1 MLLTSV
7 RRLRSMGIIGMN
19 QRNFGLIGR
28 YNPRHLY
35 PLVDDKLKTKR
46 LAQEAGITVPQLLG
60 TVHYQHDVR
69 RLKDMLS
76 AYNQFVIKPVKGSGG
91 KGILVITEQ
100 DHNLYYKPSGDA
112 VKLSH
117 IERHVSNILSGL
129 HSLGGKPDAV
139 MIESLIQID
148 PVFEDYS
155 YEGIPDLRVIVLQ
168 GYPIMAMLRLATHA
182 SDGRANLHQGAVGVG
197 IDIGTGEALHAVQ
210 YGDPVYFHPDTRKP
224 FSNLTVPH
232 WDKLLELAAACYE
245 MTGLGY
251 LGVDIVL
258 DRDQGPMII
267 ELNARPGLSIQVANF
282 AGLAPRVAAVEA
294 LEAIDPDPQS
304 RVQFSKRNFAA
315 VRNLIRPRRRTTPTA
330 FTLLAAKTD

>member
-7 RRLRSMGIIGMN
+7 KRLKSMGIIGMN
-19 QRNFGLIGR
+19 QRNFGLVAR
-28 YNPRHLY
+28 YNPRRLY

-46 LAQEAGITVPQLLG
+46 LAQEAGITVPKLLG
-60 TVHYQHDVR
+60 TLRYQHDVK

-76 AYNQFVIKPVKGSGG
+76 AYKQFVIKPVKGSGG

-129 HSLGGKPDAV
+129 HSLGGKPDSV

-148 PVFEDYS
+148 PVFADYS
-155 YEGIPDLRVIVLQ
+155 YEGIPDLRVIVLK
-168 GYPIMAMLRLATHA
+168 GYPIMAMLRLSTHA

-210 YGDPVYFHPDTRKP
+210 YGNPVYHHPDTRKA
-224 FSNLTVPH
+224 FSDLTVPH
-232 WDKLLELAAACYE
+232 WDKLLTLAAACYE

-258 DRDQGPMII
+258 DRYHGPMII

-282 AGLAPRVAAVEA
+282 AGLAPRVAVVEA
-294 LEAIDPDPQS
+294 LEEVDPAP
-304 RVQFSKRNFAA
+304 RVRAEFSKKNFAA
-315 VRNLIRPRRRTTPTA
+315 VRKLMRSRRREHA
-330 FTLLAAKTD
+330 YANASSATLN

>member
-1 MLLTSV
+1 MFLTTV
-7 RRLRSMGIIGMN
+7 KRLKSMGIIGMN
-19 QRNFGLIGR
+19 QRNFGLVAR
-28 YNPRHLY
+28 YNPRRLY

-46 LAQEAGITVPQLLG
+46 LAQAAGITVPKLLG
-60 TVHYQHDVR
+60 TLHYQHDVKH
-69 RLKDMLS
+69 LKEMLA

-112 VKLSH
+112 VKLRH

-129 HSLGGKPDAV
+129 YSLGGKPDSV

-155 YEGIPDLRVIVLQ
+155 YEGIPDLRVIVLK

-210 YGDPVYFHPDTRKP
+210 YGNPVYTHPDTRKP
-224 FSNLTVPH
+224 FSNLVVPH
-232 WDKLLELAAACYE
+232 WNKLLALAAACYE

-282 AGLAPRVAAVEA
+282 AGLAPRVAVIEA
-294 LEAIDPDPQS
+294 LKAVDPDPQS
-304 RVQFSKRNFAA
+304 RAAFSQQQFAA
-315 VRNLIRPRRRTTPTA
+315 NRNIIRPRRRTKQSASTQSS
-330 FTLLAAKTD
+330 

>member
-1 MLLTSV
+1 MFLTSV
-7 RRLRSMGIIGMN
+7 KRLRSLGIIGMN

-60 TVHYQHDVR
+60 TVHYQHDVK

-155 YEGIPDLRVIVLQ
+155 YEGIPDLRVIVLK

-294 LEAIDPDPQS
+294 LETIDPDPQS

-315 VRNLIRPRRRTTPTA
+315 VRNLIRPRRRTKPTA
-330 FTLLAAKTD
+330 LALLAANC

>member
-1 MLLTSV
+1 
-7 RRLRSMGIIGMN
+7 MGIVGMN
-19 QRNFGLIGR
+19 QRNFGLVAR
-28 YNPRHLY
+28 YNPRYLY
-35 PLVDDKLKTKR
+35 PLVDDKLKTKH
-46 LAQEAGITVPQLLG
+46 LAQEAGITVPKLLG
-60 TVHYQHDVR
+60 TLHYHHDVR
-69 RLKDMLS
+69 KLKDMLS
-76 AYNQFVIKPVKGSGG
+76 EYNQFVIKPVKGSGG

-112 VKLSH
+112 VKLMH

-129 HSLGGKPDAV
+129 HSLGGKPDSV

-148 PVFEDYS
+148 PVFADYS
-155 YEGIPDLRVIVLQ
+155 YEGIPDLRVIVLK

-210 YGDPVYFHPDTRKP
+210 YGNPVYFHPDTRKA

-232 WDKLLELAAACYE
+232 WDKLLALAAACYE

-258 DRDQGPMII
+258 DRDLGPMII

-282 AGLAPRVAAVEA
+282 AGLAPRVEVIEA
-294 LEAIDPDPQS
+294 LKEVDPDPQS
-304 RVQFSKRNFAA
+304 RIQFSKKSFAS
-315 VRNLIRPRRRTTPTA
+315 VRNLIRPRRRTKQTVSPES
-330 FTLLAAKTD
+330 FLN

>member
-1 MLLTSV
+1 MLLTSIK
-7 RRLRSMGIIGMN
+7 RLKSIGIIGMN
-19 QRNFGLIGR
+19 QRNFGLVSR

-46 LAQEAGITVPQLLG
+46 LAQQAGITVPKLLG
-60 TVHYQHDVR
+60 TLHYQHDVKQ
-69 RLKDMLS
+69 LKDVLE
-76 AYNQFVIKPVKGSGG
+76 AYKQFVIKPVKGSGG
-91 KGILVITEQ
+91 KGILVITEH
-100 DHNLYYKPSGDA
+100 DHQFYYKPSGDA
-112 VKLSH
+112 VKLPY

-129 HSLGGKPDAV
+129 HSLGGKPDSV

-148 PVFEDYS
+148 PVFANYS
-155 YEGIPDLRVIVLQ
+155 YEGIPDLRVIVMK

-210 YGDPVYFHPDTRKP
+210 YGNPVYYHPDTRKP
-224 FSNLTVPH
+224 FHDLTVPH
-232 WDKLLELAAACYE
+232 WNKLLVLASACYGI
-245 MTGLGY
+245 TGLGY

-282 AGLAPRVAAVEA
+282 AGLAPRVKVIET
-294 LEAIDPDPQS
+294 LEKIDSDPQS
-304 RVQFSKRNFAA
+304 RVEFSINNFATS
-315 VRNLIRPRRRTTPTA
+315 RNSIRPHRETNQS
-330 FTLLAAKTD
+330 

>member
-1 MLLTSV
+1 
-7 RRLRSMGIIGMN
+7 MGIIGMN
-19 QRNFGLIGR
+19 QRNFGLVAR

-35 PLVDDKLKTKR
+35 PLVDDKLKTKH
-46 LAQEAGITVPQLLG
+46 LAQAAGITVPELLG
-60 TVHYQHDVR
+60 TLHYQHDVKN
-69 RLKDMLS
+69 LKNMLS

-112 VKLSH
+112 VKLWH

-148 PVFEDYS
+148 PIFADYS
-155 YEGIPDLRVIVLQ
+155 YEGIPDLRVIVLK
-168 GYPIMAMLRLATHA
+168 GYPIMAMLRLATHT

-210 YGDPVYFHPDTRKP
+210 YGNPVYFHPDTRKP

-232 WDKLLELAAACYE
+232 WNKLLTLASACYE

-282 AGLAPRVAAVEA
+282 SGLAPRVAVIEA
-294 LEAIDPDPQS
+294 LETIEPDPQV
-304 RVQFSKRNFAA
+304 RVQFSQQQFAA
-315 VRNLIRPRRRTTPTA
+315 VRNLIRPRRRTRQVTEA
-330 FTLLAAKTD
+330 LFAV